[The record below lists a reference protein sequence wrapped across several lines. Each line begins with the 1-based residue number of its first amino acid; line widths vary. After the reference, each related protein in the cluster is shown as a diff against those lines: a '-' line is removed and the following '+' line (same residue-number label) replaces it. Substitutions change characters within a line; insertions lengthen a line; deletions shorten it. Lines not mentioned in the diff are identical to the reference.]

1 MFKEVRIKNKPNL
14 SFKLRS
20 YLFMA
25 LSVFDSSQQILQIK
39 EYKVWFKKH
48 DIGYVEADCTINR
61 SHAGATF
68 MVPSPGFRE
77 RG

>member
-39 EYKVWFKKH
+39 EYKV
-48 DIGYVEADCTINR
+48 
-61 SHAGATF
+61 
-68 MVPSPGFRE
+68 
-77 RG
+77 

>member
-1 MFKEVRIKNKPNL
+1 MYKNLLEEHNKMFKEVRIKNKPNF

-39 EYKVWFKKH
+39 EYKV
-48 DIGYVEADCTINR
+48 
-61 SHAGATF
+61 
-68 MVPSPGFRE
+68 
-77 RG
+77 

>member
-1 MFKEVRIKNKPNL
+1 MNICTKYKNLLKEHKMFKEVRIKNKPNL

-39 EYKVWFKKH
+39 EYKV
-48 DIGYVEADCTINR
+48 
-61 SHAGATF
+61 
-68 MVPSPGFRE
+68 
-77 RG
+77 